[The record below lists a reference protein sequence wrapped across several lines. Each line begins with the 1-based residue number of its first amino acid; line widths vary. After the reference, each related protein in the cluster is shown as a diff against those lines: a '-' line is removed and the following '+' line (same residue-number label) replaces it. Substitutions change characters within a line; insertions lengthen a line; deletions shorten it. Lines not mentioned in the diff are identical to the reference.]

1 VTSGKHIV
9 VCVLDGFSTEQVV
22 PLEHCRIATRPLG
35 EVGATF
41 VSTTSSACLAHRTLL
56 THPGLNGGVLDESL
70 SVHRDAGVTGTPYVR
85 VRGRAQFAVRRTWR
99 IPDFNQP
106 DHRSDNDRNSDD
118 GEGDQMRGNDPLF
131 S

>member
-1 VTSGKHIV
+1 
-9 VCVLDGFSTEQVV
+9 
-22 PLEHCRIATRPLG
+22 LEHCRIATGPLG

-41 VSTTSSACLAHRTLL
+41 VSATSSACPAHRTLL
-56 THPGLNGGVLDESL
+56 THPRLNGGVLDEPL
-70 SVHRDAGVTGTPYVR
+70 SVYRDAGATGSTPYVR
-85 VRGRAQFAVRRTWR
+85 VRERAQFAARWTWG

-106 DHRSDNDRNSDD
+106 NHRSDNDRNSDD